1 MLTAGFQESKVQS
14 IKIDDISY
22 EVFSDLMTYLY
33 TGVFDAL
40 DAPTDS

>member
-1 MLTAGFQESKVQS
+1 MLTAGFKESQVQQ

-33 TGVFDAL
+33 TGRFEAL
-40 DAPTDS
+40 DKV